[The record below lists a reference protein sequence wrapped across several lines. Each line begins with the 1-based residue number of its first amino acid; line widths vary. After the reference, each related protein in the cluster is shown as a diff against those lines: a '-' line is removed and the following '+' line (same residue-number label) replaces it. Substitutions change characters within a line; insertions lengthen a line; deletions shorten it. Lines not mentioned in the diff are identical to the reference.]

1 MFLSETKTKRAWEL
15 LEATDVTITLIV
27 VMVSHLYAYFQI
39 HQVVDTKSV
48 QFLVYQLYLNEMFLN
63 DIKIFRNFDGKKY
76 VEKNKREEACGILD
90 SGDRDTILNR
100 MTRDSL
106 VEKFM
111 LG

>member
-1 MFLSETKTKRAWEL
+1 MGTFGGDRCDYYFDCGDGFSFVCVFPNSPSCIHK
-15 LEATDVTITLIV
+15 ISS
-27 VMVSHLYAYFQI
+27 VSCI
-39 HQVVDTKSV
+39 S
-48 QFLVYQLYLNEMFLN
+48 LYLNEMFLN